1 MIDVLN
7 NMRKINSTNNW
18 MRIREEKE
26 FFFPF
31 ISDGAYIPV
40 NFGYLS
46 RVSRAKII
54 NNRCPRT
61 MHQCTRLTGKIE
73 DR

>member
-18 MRIREEKE
+18 MRIRGKEKN
-26 FFFPF
+26 FFPF

-40 NFGYLS
+40 NFSLS
-46 RVSRAKII
+46 RISREKVI
-54 NNRCPRT
+54 NNRCP
-61 MHQCTRLTGKIE
+61 
-73 DR
+73 